1 MNCFY
6 FFLAVLIS
14 SFMPV
19 VGFIG
24 AEEELLCRIP
34 LCESHTEVYP
44 SLSRGKYIQ
53 AEGRVEVGAVK
64 QHRKKDGG
72 KGNECIFGVQI
83 LITLPKNWESK
94 DCEKF
99 CLQRF

>member
-1 MNCFY
+1 
-6 FFLAVLIS
+6 
-14 SFMPV
+14 
-19 VGFIG
+19 
-24 AEEELLCRIP
+24 
-34 LCESHTEVYP
+34 
-44 SLSRGKYIQ
+44 
-53 AEGRVEVGAVK
+53 VGAVK

-99 CLQRF
+99 CLHRF